1 MTQDQMLE
9 AIRTLPEGAT
19 IHDAIE
25 RLHLIEVIEARIA
38 AANRGEK
45 VSHEEARRCFAKWLN

>member
-1 MTQDQMLE
+1 MNKDRMLE
-9 AIRTLPEGAT
+9 AILILPEGVT

-38 AANRGEK
+38 AANKGEK
-45 VSHEEARRCFAKWLN
+45 VCHEEARKCFAKWLK